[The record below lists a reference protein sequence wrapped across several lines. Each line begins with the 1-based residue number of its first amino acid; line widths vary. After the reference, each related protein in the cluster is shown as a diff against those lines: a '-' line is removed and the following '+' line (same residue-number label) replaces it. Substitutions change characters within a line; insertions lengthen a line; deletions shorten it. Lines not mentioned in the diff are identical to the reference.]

1 MVCGL
6 LNPDGGRVLVDGAD
20 VTPLPMYKRARLGL
34 SYLQQERSVFTG
46 LSAEDNI
53 AAILETRGVGRS
65 ESQRQ
70 ARALLRQ
77 FGLRHLADVEA
88 ARLSGGEQR
97 RLEIARCLAGQP
109 RFVLFDE
116 PFAGLDPLG
125 IEAVHAALVELRQRG
140 IGVLLTDHN
149 VTEALALCDRAYVLV
164 AGRVLAEGPAAAL
177 LESPTVR
184 ERFLGSTFHAG
195 ALSLATSG

>member
-1 MVCGL
+1 
-6 LNPDGGRVLVDGAD
+6 
-20 VTPLPMYKRARLGL
+20 MYKRARLGL